1 MKAINRGFFLSAAVS
16 AAVVF
21 AISRSTSTTGARRGG
36 GHRADPRQRIQV
48 LTQYFTDTKY
58 KPVQEIAE
66 STVTGPATTILS
78 GFSTGLES
86 TVWSALII
94 AGAIVGS
101 FTWATRSPSGCTSSP
116 SPAWGCSRPSGRSY
130 RWTRTVP
137 SG

>member
-21 AISRSTSTTGARRGG
+21 AISRSTSTTGGRRAVLIGLIL
-36 GHRADPRQRIQV
+36 ASVIQV

-94 AGAIVGS
+94 AGDRRPRS
-101 FTWATRSPSGCTSSP
+101 TWATPRRAAVLHLPHRHGDAHDRRGDRLDGHVRSRLG
-116 SPAWGCSRPSGRSY
+116 
-130 RWTRTVP
+130 
-137 SG
+137 